1 MADAA
6 ARLDGAETP
15 TVVRRRAANEKPRR
29 VDTRRGASAPGQQA
43 RTSVATLALAAAV
56 SLASRLRA
64 APCAPAAASL
74 GPTSGETGC
83 PPARFATASASV
95 AGAALAG
102 AALAVVSAGSGA
114 LSTAGWPAARS

>member
-29 VDTRRGASAPGQQA
+29 VDARRGASAPGQQA

-64 APCAPAAASL
+64 APCAPAGASL
-74 GPTSGETGC
+74 GPTSCLLYT
-83 PPARFATASASV
+83 SD
-95 AGAALAG
+95 AADDLLCVDLG
-102 AALAVVSAGSGA
+102 GRRII
-114 LSTAGWPAARS
+114 TKKTN